1 MKKFVLFTLLMSS
14 TLELFAA
21 VLSPSSTELNVKFT
35 AEFIT
40 QAEDS
45 AESLIQSHYQ
55 HVFGYFHS
63 KTVLREF
70 QINAKKNEGIGVP
83 AIALN
88 LLKVQDRPSK
98 EFAGYRHIKYTAEG
112 EFLFLNSVAEQL
124 LIKKQWSMTL
134 PFDLDAFYKESCTD
148 SYYNS
153 YGDFWYYY
161 DPFRRGC
168 EFLLEE
174 PMAKS
179 VQLIFSSTK
188 ALERESMIKLP
199 KIWGDNG
206 NGELLDIVTINGF
219 ATEYKNHNDEGR
231 WAFEEMN
238 QYFRDL
244 GYSERQVARYQN
256 RPVIEFKKSY
266 LDKNNKQVHV
276 RVTRL
281 LADTSISK
289 KNVTF
294 AKFFKK
300 AIERADV
307 LVYAGHSGLGGNL
320 NPTELEKKSGPLV
333 FNKNKKQI
341 FFFDGCATY
350 SYYLKSFANKNPQ
363 LSILTNGLSS
373 LFETETYVHQ
383 QFFNYILNFQQ
394 DHSWIQLMESMDSV
408 LNGSTYMLNVG
419 GAVEGSFVP

>member
-1 MKKFVLFTLLMSS
+1 MKKLALVVFLMSL
-14 TLELFAA
+14 TIQLFAK
-21 VLSPSSTELNVKFT
+21 VLSPTATELNVKFT

-40 QAEDS
+40 QSQDM

-63 KTVLREF
+63 KSILREF
-70 QINAKKNEGIGVP
+70 QINAKKNEGIGAP

-88 LLKVQDRPSK
+88 LLKVQDRQSK
-98 EFAGYRHIKYTAEG
+98 DYSGYRHIKYTAQG

-124 LIKKQWSMTL
+124 QAQKKWNITL

-148 SYYNS
+148 SYYS
-153 YGDFWYYY
+153 SFGDFWYYY

-168 EFLLEE
+168 DFLRES
-174 PMAKS
+174 PMAETVELQFASSQS
-179 VQLIFSSTK
+179 VSRG
-188 ALERESMIKLP
+188 AMIDLP
-199 KIWGDNG
+199 KLWGDNG
-206 NGELLDIVTINGF
+206 NGELFEIVTINGF
-219 ATEYKNHNDEGR
+219 ATEYKDQNDDGR

-238 QYFRDL
+238 QHFRDL
-244 GYSERQVARYQN
+244 GFSEKQVARYEN
-256 RPVIEFKKSY
+256 RPVVQFDKIY
-266 LDKNNKQVHV
+266 LNHENQTVHV

-281 LADTSISK
+281 LAETSISK

-300 AIERADV
+300 AVEKADV
-307 LVYAGHSGLGGNL
+307 LIYAGHSGLGGNL
-320 NPTELEKKSGPLV
+320 NPAELEKKSGPLV

-350 SYYLKSFANKNPQ
+350 SYYLKSFANKTSG

-373 LFETETYVHQ
+373 LFETEAFVHQ
-383 QFFNYILNFQQ
+383 QFLNFVLDFKQ
-394 DHSWIQLMESMDSV
+394 DYSWMQLMESMDAV

-419 GAVEGSFVP
+419 GAVEEISK